1 MSRAGGDTGIMGH
14 RHKSRLTG
22 KRFHKPG
29 TSPGTLQA
37 VENPD
42 GEPVRITVIDYG
54 PEYLVERELHGLE
67 EILEFRDTPTVTW
80 INIEGLHDLELLRG
94 LGRELGF
101 HPLTLEDVVNCGQ
114 RPKIEDYGP
123 YHFMVLKSLRLHD
136 EHLEIEQISF
146 FLSGHYIITLQ
157 EIPGDSFEA
166 VRQRIRQG
174 KGLIRRMGP
183 DYLAYA
189 LVDALVDE
197 FFPILEAYG
206 ERLEDLENTLVARP
220 TPGVLHTLNRIKR
233 ELLVLRRVAW
243 PERELLSHLQ
253 RDESH
258 IIRPETQVYLRDC
271 YDHVVQIIDMVET
284 YRDIA
289 AGMLDVYLSSTSNR
303 MNEIMKVLTIIST
316 IFIPLNF
323 IAGVYGMNFDTEVSP
338 LNMPELHWYFGYPA
352 VLAVMLTVAGGLV
365 FYFHRKGWFSSSEL
379 DKETREERKRI
390 AGEEARKGTAPASE
404 NKGQGT

>member
-1 MSRAGGDTGIMGH
+1 MRIMGH
-14 RHKSRLTG
+14 RHKRRLTS

-29 TSPGTLQA
+29 TSPGTLQP

-42 GEPVRITVIDYG
+42 GEPVRITVMDYG
-54 PEYLVERELHGLE
+54 PGHLVEREIHSLK

-123 YHFMVLKSLRLHD
+123 YHFMVLKSLRLRE

-146 FLSGHYIITLQ
+146 FLSGPYIITLQ

-174 KGLIRRMGP
+174 KGLIRKMGP

-189 LVDALVDE
+189 LIDALIDE

-220 TPGVLHTLNRIKR
+220 TPRVLHTLNRIKR

-271 YDHVVQIIDMVET
+271 YDHVIQIIDMVET

-323 IAGVYGMNFDTEVSP
+323 IAGVYGMNFNTEISP
-338 LNMPELHWYFGYPA
+338 FNMPELHWYFGYPA
-352 VLAVMLTVAGGLV
+352 VLAVMLTVAVGLV
-365 FYFHRKGWFSSSEL
+365 FYFRSKGWFSSSEL
-379 DKETREERKRI
+379 EKEVKEERKR
-390 AGEEARKGTAPASE
+390 AAAEEARKAAAAAAAPASDASR
-404 NKGQGT
+404 KAAL